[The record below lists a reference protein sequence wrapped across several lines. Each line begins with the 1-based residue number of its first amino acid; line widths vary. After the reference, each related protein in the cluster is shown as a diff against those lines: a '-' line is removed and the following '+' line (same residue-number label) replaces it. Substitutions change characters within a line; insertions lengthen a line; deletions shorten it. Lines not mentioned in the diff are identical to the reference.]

1 MSRNP
6 FDEIERMFDRM
17 SNRLEPFDEGAFQ
30 GSVAVDVKETDD
42 AYTVTADLPGFDRD
56 DIDVE
61 LAGDR
66 LTLSATHTTETERE
80 EGESDDGGHYLRR
93 ERRQQSVS
101 RSVRL
106 PEPVDEGATEAAY
119 RNGVLTVTLP
129 KEAGGDS
136 GHDIPIN

>member
-1 MSRNP
+1 
-6 FDEIERMFDRM
+6 ERMFDRM
-17 SNRLEPFDEGAFQ
+17 SNRLEPFDEGAFE
-30 GSVAVDVKETDD
+30 GAVAVDVEDTEE
-42 AYTVTADLPGFDRD
+42 AYVVTADLPGFDRD

-66 LTLSATHTTETERE
+66 LTLSASHTEEE
-80 EGESDDGGHYLRR
+80 SEESEGEGGRYLRR
-93 ERRQQSVS
+93 ERRQQSAS

-106 PEPVDEGATEAAY
+106 PEPVDENATEAEY

-129 KEAGGDS
+129 KESEGGS

>member
-17 SNRLEPFDEGAFQ
+17 SNRLEPFDEGAFE
-30 GSVAVDVKETDD
+30 GSAAIDVEESDD
-42 AYTVTADLPGFDRD
+42 AYVVTADLPGFDRD

-66 LTLSATHTTETERE
+66 LTLSATHTTETETE
-80 EGESDDGGHYLRR
+80 EDEDEGHYLRR

-106 PEPVDEGATEAAY
+106 PEPVDESATEAEY

-129 KEAGGDS
+129 KETGGNS

>member
-17 SNRLEPFDEGAFQ
+17 STRLEPFDEGDFQ
-30 GSVAVDVKETDD
+30 GSVAVDLEETDG

-66 LTLSATHTTETERE
+66 LTLSATHTEEKSE
-80 EGESDDGGHYLRR
+80 EGDEDEGRYLRR
-93 ERRQQSVS
+93 ERREQSVS

-106 PEPVDEGATEAAY
+106 PDPVDEDAAEADY
-119 RNGVLTVTLP
+119 SNGVLTVTLP
-129 KEAGGDS
+129 KETEGDS
-136 GHDIPIN
+136 GQNIPIN

>member
-17 SNRLEPFDEGAFQ
+17 SNRLEPFDEGVFE
-30 GSVAVDVKETDD
+30 GSVAVDIEETDD
-42 AYTVTADLPGFDRD
+42 AYVVTADLPGFDRD

-66 LTLSATHTTETERE
+66 LTLSATHTEAESE
-80 EGESDDGGHYLRR
+80 EGDEDGGRYLRR

-106 PEPVDEGATEAAY
+106 PEPVDEDATEAEY
-119 RNGVLTVTLP
+119 NNGVLTVTLP
-129 KEAGGDS
+129 KEAEGDS

>member
-6 FDEIERMFDRM
+6 FDEIERMLDRM
-17 SNRLEPFDEGAFQ
+17 GSRLEPFEEGVFE
-30 GSVAVDVKETDD
+30 GSVAVDVEETDD
-42 AYTVTADLPGFDRD
+42 AYVVTADIPGYDRE

-66 LTLSATHTTETERE
+66 LTLSATHTSEAES
-80 EGESDDGGHYLRR
+80 EGGDEDEGSSLRR
-93 ERRQQSVS
+93 ERRERSVS

-106 PEPVDEGATEAAY
+106 PEPTDEDGAEADY
-119 RNGVLTVTLP
+119 TNGVLTVTLP
-129 KEAGGDS
+129 KETESDS

>member
-6 FDEIERMFDRM
+6 FDDIERMFDRM

-30 GSVAVDVKETDD
+30 GSVAVDIEETDD
-42 AYTVTADLPGFDRD
+42 AYVVTADLPGFDRD

-66 LTLSATHTTETERE
+66 LTLSATHTTEGSDED
-80 EGESDDGGHYLRR
+80 EGRYLRR

-106 PEPVDEGATEAAY
+106 PEPVDEDATEAEY
-119 RNGVLTVTLP
+119 NNGVLTVTLP
-129 KEAGGDS
+129 KEAEGDS

>member
-6 FDEIERMFDRM
+6 FDDIERMFDRM

-30 GSVAVDVKETDD
+30 GSVTVDVEEADD
-42 AYTVTADLPGFDRD
+42 AYVVTADLPGFDRD

-66 LTLSATHTTETERE
+66 LTLSATHTEAESE
-80 EGESDDGGHYLRR
+80 EGDEDEGRYLRR

-106 PEPVDEGATEAAY
+106 PDPVDEDGAEADY
-119 RNGVLTVTLP
+119 HNGVLTVTLP
-129 KEAGGDS
+129 KEAEGDA
-136 GHDIPIN
+136 GQNIPIN